1 MRPEVPPRGIRRSG
15 IQLPVVPRL
24 DRSLYDPMKSGKNG
38 MNLKI
43 FPGLIF
49 FAAILAAAPARAQD
63 ESSEFWSFM
72 NEEAKNLTVASD
84 APETVFNSVSNV
96 TLITREMIERYNF
109 ASVSEALGTVPGMM
123 VLRTYLMHN
132 VPTIRGALQEHY
144 ADKVLVM
151 INNVPMWN
159 AVTGEGD
166 LDRVGIASVERI
178 EVLVGPASVLYGS
191 NALTGA
197 INIVLRKPAGSDA
210 SLGLAGGGLGSGAGE
225 FGGNG
230 DVSRASGLYAW
241 SGKRA
246 SYTLAADSYN
256 KAQPAF
262 RFSDENGD
270 VNSVRDYLDARSF
283 NFTGTRGKSTVLV
296 NAARSDQN
304 YLGNSLTLASGELFN
319 ESREAALA
327 SYSYD
332 FAPAWGGL
340 KYAVTY
346 DWQRRGIP
354 RDASDDVR
362 SDIIGARF
370 VNSLSGRAD
379 LPGGFYLEGGTT
391 YEYRYAR
398 RYLNY
403 FSKTGVHESDNSLS
417 GRLSDEV
424 SAHSQLGYESERWK
438 LLAGSRYTHNTKTG
452 NNLSSR
458 ASMIYLLNE
467 VNSLK
472 ALFSQ
477 SFRSPTPFEQ
487 YFYPSTVTVLG
498 NPGLDPERT
507 ETFELSYLASRGKI
521 FARVT
526 AYYAKYTD
534 TIYRNL
540 GNFTRDGTAHTGV
553 NYYDNSPDYN
563 SSGLEIESRYEG
575 RQTSAFLALERLN
588 ASRGDEHPVTGGSSW
603 NFKYVP
609 AYTVSGGIS
618 RDLGNFFLASNFNA
632 YGRNRTLHG
641 RVDPQLWADAS
652 LGYKKGGMR
661 HVLAVRNLTGHTVL
675 YPEYVRLRVVEAL
688 PLYTGRRLEYTFE
701 YRF

>member
-1 MRPEVPPRGIRRSG
+1 
-15 IQLPVVPRL
+15 
-24 DRSLYDPMKSGKNG
+24 
-38 MNLKI
+38 MNLKLLSRLV
-43 FPGLIF
+43 FLG
-49 FAAILAAAPARAQD
+49 AVLAAAPARAQD

-72 NEEAKNLTVASD
+72 TEEAKNLTVASD

-96 TLITREMIERYNF
+96 TVISREMIERYNF
-109 ASVSEALGTVPGMM
+109 ASVSEALEMVPGVM
-123 VLRTYLMHN
+123 VLRTYIMHN
-132 VPTIRGALQEHY
+132 IPTIRGALQEHY

-178 EVLVGPASVLYGS
+178 EVLLGPASVLYGS

-197 INIVLRKPAGSDA
+197 INIVLRKPAGTDA
-210 SLGLAGGGLGSGAGE
+210 SLGLAGGGLGSGAGGY
-225 FGGNG
+225 GGSG
-230 DVSRASGLYAW
+230 DVSRAGGLYAW
-241 SGKRA
+241 SGKQA

-256 KAQPAF
+256 KAQPVF

-270 VNSVRDYLDARSF
+270 VNAVRDYLRARSF

-304 YLGNSLTLASGELFN
+304 YFGNSLTLASGELFN
-319 ESREAALA
+319 ASREAALA
-327 SYSYD
+327 SYAYD

-340 KYAVTY
+340 KYTVTY
-346 DWQRRGIP
+346 DWQHRGIP
-354 RDASDDVR
+354 RDASDNVR

-370 VNSLSGRAD
+370 INSLSGRAD
-379 LPGGFYLEGGTT
+379 LPGGLYLEGGST
-391 YEYRYAR
+391 YEYRYVR
-398 RYLNY
+398 HYLNY
-403 FSKTGVHESDNSLS
+403 FSKTGVPESDNSLS

-424 SAHSQLGYESERWK
+424 SAHAQLGFESEKWK

-452 NNLSSR
+452 DNLSSR
-458 ASMIYLLNE
+458 ASAIYLLNE

-487 YFYPSTVTVLG
+487 YFLPSTVTVLG

-507 ETFELSYLASRGKI
+507 DTFELSYLASRGKF
-521 FARVT
+521 FAHVT
-526 AYYAKYTD
+526 AYYAKYSD

-540 GNFTRDGTAHTGV
+540 GNFSRDGTAYTAV
-553 NYYDNSPDYN
+553 NYYDNAPDYN
-563 SSGLEIESRYEG
+563 SSGLEIEGRYEG
-575 RQTSAFLALERLN
+575 KRTSAFLALERLN

-609 AYTVSGGIS
+609 AYTISGGVS
-618 RDLGNFFLASNFNA
+618 HNLGDFFLTSNFNG
-632 YGRNRTLHG
+632 YGRNRTLRGH
-641 RVDPQLWADAS
+641 VDPQLWADAS
-652 LGYKKGGMR
+652 LGYKKGAMR

-675 YPEYVRLRVVEAL
+675 YPEYARLRAVESL
-688 PLYTGRRLEYTFE
+688 PLYSGRRLEYTFE